1 MNSNQIASLPEPT
14 FSLGAPRYWKMRS
27 VALRALCWQRTAIPL
42 VVQVQNYQ
50 ERVEERKLPLVEG
63 RTSCMGPEQMV
74 GHMAAGHTAS
84 VAGTYRE
91 SAM

>member
-1 MNSNQIASLPEPT
+1 M
-14 FSLGAPRYWKMRS
+14 
-27 VALRALCWQRTAIPL
+27 PL

-50 ERVEERKLPLVEG
+50 EQAEERKLPLVEG

-74 GHMAAGHTAS
+74 GRMAAGHTAS
-84 VAGTYRE
+84 VAGTYHE